1 MNEIKERIEKL
12 RQDITKYNEYYYNK
26 SESLVSDEEY
36 DMLLKE
42 LKDLE
47 EKYPEY
53 DDPNSPTKKIIVIP
67 SSSFEKTKHLKPML
81 SLDNVYSIDEL
92 KKWFK
97 NFDNNVEFLVEMKMD
112 GASVNLLYENNKLT
126 IGSSRG
132 NGIIG
137 ENITQNIFQI
147 KSIPK
152 TIKENCKIELRGE
165 AYLTK
170 ENFNLMNNN
179 NEYSNARNAVSG
191 SIRTKNPK
199 ETKDRNIS
207 FALHSIGYFEGL
219 NIENQSDFYD
229 LFPEFFNALLYKGN
243 DRDKI
248 INIIEEY
255 ETTRKT
261 LPFEID
267 GIVIKVNNLKLQE
280 KYGCTSKFP
289 KWGIAYKFKA
299 EKATTILVN
308 IINQVGRT
316 GIITP
321 VAVFDQVD
329 FNGVKVSYA
338 TLHNYEEIQ
347 RLNINIGDEICVERS
362 ADVIPKITCV
372 VTKNSEGY
380 YQPPERCPECNN
392 ELFKD
397 EKFVAY
403 KCTNEYCSG
412 IAKAKLIHFVS
423 KNAMNIEGLGN
434 ETITYMVHHGIINDI
449 EDIYTKLNYTSLSL
463 IPNFKDKKITNIK
476 NSIEKSKNINV
487 KNFIYA
493 LGIPTIGLSVSE
505 EIANKIVNIYE
516 LFNEEC
522 IDSLDLTPVITQ
534 NLKDWFMNE
543 DNKNKIHLLLQ
554 HIHLQY
560 NNRNINMNGKLKDL
574 KFVITGTLSKPRGEF
589 ERLILENGGV
599 VSSSVSKKTDYLLL
613 GENPGSKYTKAQKLN
628 TKIINEEQFNNLIE
642 N

>member
-1 MNEIKERIEKL
+1 MKERIEQL
-12 RQDITKYNEYYYNK
+12 RKDIIKYNEYYYNK
-26 SESLVSDEEY
+26 SESLISDEEY
-36 DMLLKE
+36 DKLLKE
-42 LKDLE
+42 LKNLE
-47 EKYPEY
+47 EQYPEY
-53 DDPNSPTKKIIVIP
+53 NDPESPTQKIIVIP
-67 SSSFEKTKHLKPML
+67 SSSFEKTQHLKPML

-92 KKWFK
+92 KNWFK

-112 GASVNLLYENNKLT
+112 GASVNLLYNNKKLT
-126 IGSSRG
+126 IASSRG
-132 NGIIG
+132 NGKIG
-137 ENITQNIFQI
+137 EDITQNIYQI

-152 TIKENCKIELRGE
+152 YIKQNVKIELRGE
-165 AYLTK
+165 AYLTI
-170 ENFNLMNNN
+170 ENFNIMNIN

-191 SIRTKNPK
+191 SIRTKDPK
-199 ETKDRNIS
+199 ETKERNIS
-207 FALHSIGYFEGL
+207 FALHSIGYYEGL
-219 NIENQSDFYD
+219 DIENQSDFYD

-248 INIIEEY
+248 FEIITEY
-255 ETTRKT
+255 ETKRKI
-261 LPFEID
+261 LDFEID

-280 KYGCTSKFP
+280 KYGYTSKFP

-329 FNGVKVSYA
+329 FNGVKVTNA

-362 ADVIPKITCV
+362 ADVIPKITNV

-380 YQPPERCPECNN
+380 YQPPERCPECNS

-403 KCTNEYCSG
+403 KCTNKHCSG
-412 IAKAKLIHFVS
+412 ITKAKIIHFVS

-434 ETITYMVHHGIINDI
+434 ETITYMVNHGIINDI
-449 EDIYTKLNYTSLSL
+449 IDIYTKLDYTSLSL

-476 NSIEKSKNINV
+476 NSIEKSKNINI

-493 LGIPTIGLSVSE
+493 LGIPTVGLSVSE

-516 LFNEEC
+516 LFD
-522 IDSLDLTPVITQ
+522 IDNIKNLQLTPVITD
-534 NLKDWFMNE
+534 NLIQWFNNE
-543 DNKNKIHLLLQ
+543 DNKNMIHLLTNCLR
-554 HIHLQY
+554 IQY
-560 NNRNINMNGKLKDL
+560 MNSNININGKLKNL

-589 ERLILENGGV
+589 ERLIIENGGV

>member
-1 MNEIKERIEKL
+1 MKERIEQL
-12 RQDITKYNEYYYNK
+12 RKDIIKYNEYYYNK
-26 SESLVSDEEY
+26 SESLISDEEY
-36 DMLLKE
+36 DKLLKE

-47 EKYPEY
+47 EQYPEY
-53 DDPNSPTKKIIVIP
+53 NDPESPTQKIIVIP
-67 SSSFEKTKHLKPML
+67 SSSFEKTQHLKPML

-97 NFDNNVEFLVEMKMD
+97 NFDNNVEFLIEMKMD
-112 GASVNLLYENNKLT
+112 GASVNLLYENNKL
-126 IGSSRG
+126 ICGSTRG
-132 NGIIG
+132 NSKLG
-137 ENITQNIFQI
+137 ENITQNIYQI

-152 TIKENCKIELRGE
+152 YIKQNVKIELRGE

-170 ENFNLMNNN
+170 ENFNIMNIN

-191 SIRTKNPK
+191 SIRTKDPK
-199 ETKDRNIS
+199 ETKERNIS
-207 FALHSIGYFEGL
+207 FALHSIGYYEGL
-219 NIENQSDFYD
+219 DIENQSDFYD

-248 INIIEEY
+248 FEIITEY
-255 ETTRKT
+255 ETKRKT
-261 LPFEID
+261 LDFEID

-280 KYGCTSKFP
+280 KYGYTSKFP

-299 EKATTILVN
+299 EKATTILVD

-316 GIITP
+316 GIVTP

-362 ADVIPKITCV
+362 ADVIPKITNV
-372 VTKNSEGY
+372 VTKNSDGY
-380 YQPPERCPECNN
+380 YRPPERCPECNS

-403 KCTNEYCSG
+403 KCTNEHCSG
-412 IAKAKLIHFVS
+412 ITKAKIIHFVS

-434 ETITYMVHHGIINDI
+434 ETITYMVNHGIINDI
-449 EDIYTKLNYTSLSL
+449 IDIYTKLDYTSLSL

-476 NSIEKSKNINV
+476 NSIEKSKNINI

-493 LGIPTIGLSVSE
+493 LGIPTVGLSVSE

-516 LFNEEC
+516 LFD
-522 IDSLDLTPVITQ
+522 IDNIKNLQLTPVITD
-534 NLKDWFMNE
+534 NLIQWFSNE
-543 DNKNKIHLLLQ
+543 DNKNIIHLLTNCVR
-554 HIHLQY
+554 IQY
-560 NNRNINMNGKLKDL
+560 MNSNININGKLKNL

>member
-1 MNEIKERIEKL
+1 MKERIEQL
-12 RQDITKYNEYYYNK
+12 RKDIIKYNEYYYNK
-26 SESLVSDEEY
+26 SESLISDEEY
-36 DMLLKE
+36 DKLLKE

-47 EKYPEY
+47 EQYPEY
-53 DDPNSPTKKIIVIP
+53 NDPESPTQKIIVIP
-67 SSSFEKTKHLKPML
+67 SSSFEKIQHLKPML

-92 KKWFK
+92 KNWFK

-112 GASVNLLYENNKLT
+112 GASVNLLYNNKKLT
-126 IGSSRG
+126 IASSRG
-132 NGIIG
+132 NGKIG
-137 ENITQNIFQI
+137 EDITQNIYQI

-152 TIKENCKIELRGE
+152 YIKQNVKIELRGE

-170 ENFNLMNNN
+170 ENFNIMNIN

-191 SIRTKNPK
+191 SIRTKDPK
-199 ETKDRNIS
+199 ETKERNIS
-207 FALHSIGYFEGL
+207 FALHSIGYYEGL
-219 NIENQSDFYD
+219 DIENQSDFYD

-248 INIIEEY
+248 FEIITEY
-255 ETTRKT
+255 ETKRKT
-261 LPFEID
+261 LDFEID

-280 KYGCTSKFP
+280 KYGYTSKFP

-299 EKATTILVN
+299 EKATTILVD

-316 GIITP
+316 GIVTP

-362 ADVIPKITCV
+362 ADVIPKITNV

-380 YQPPERCPECNN
+380 YQPPERCPECNS

-403 KCTNEYCSG
+403 KCTNEHCSG
-412 IAKAKLIHFVS
+412 ITKAKIIHFVS

-434 ETITYMVHHGIINDI
+434 ETITYMVNHGIINDI
-449 EDIYTKLNYTSLSL
+449 IDIYTKLDYTSLSL

-476 NSIEKSKNINV
+476 NSIEKSKNINI

-493 LGIPTIGLSVSE
+493 LGIPTVGLSVSE

-516 LFNEEC
+516 LFD
-522 IDSLDLTPVITQ
+522 IDNIKNLQLTPVITD
-534 NLKDWFMNE
+534 NLIQWFNNE
-543 DNKNKIHLLLQ
+543 DNKNMIHLLTNCLR
-554 HIHLQY
+554 IQY
-560 NNRNINMNGKLKDL
+560 MNSNININGKLKNL

-589 ERLILENGGV
+589 ERLIIENGGV

>member
-1 MNEIKERIEKL
+1 MKERIEQL
-12 RQDITKYNEYYYNK
+12 RKDIIKYNEYYYNK
-26 SESLVSDEEY
+26 SESLISDEEY
-36 DMLLKE
+36 DKLLKE
-42 LKDLE
+42 LKNLE
-47 EKYPEY
+47 EQYPEY
-53 DDPNSPTKKIIVIP
+53 NDPESPTQKIIVIP
-67 SSSFEKTKHLKPML
+67 SSSFEKTQHLKPML

-92 KKWFK
+92 KNWFK

-112 GASVNLLYENNKLT
+112 GASVNLLYNNKKLT
-126 IGSSRG
+126 IASSRG
-132 NGIIG
+132 NGKIG
-137 ENITQNIFQI
+137 EDITQNIYQI

-152 TIKENCKIELRGE
+152 YIKQNVKIELRGE

-170 ENFNLMNNN
+170 ENFNIMNIN

-191 SIRTKNPK
+191 SIRTKDPK
-199 ETKDRNIS
+199 ETKERNIS
-207 FALHSIGYFEGL
+207 FALHSIGYYEGL
-219 NIENQSDFYD
+219 DIENQSDFYD

-248 INIIEEY
+248 FEIITEY
-255 ETTRKT
+255 ETKRKI
-261 LPFEID
+261 LDFEID

-280 KYGCTSKFP
+280 KYGYTSKFP

-329 FNGVKVSYA
+329 FNGVKVTNA

-362 ADVIPKITCV
+362 ADVIPKITNV

-380 YQPPERCPECNN
+380 YQPPERCPECNS

-403 KCTNEYCSG
+403 KCTNKHCSG
-412 IAKAKLIHFVS
+412 ITKAKIIHFVS

-434 ETITYMVHHGIINDI
+434 ETITYMVNHGIINDI
-449 EDIYTKLNYTSLSL
+449 IDIYTKLDYTSLSL

-476 NSIEKSKNINV
+476 NSIEKSKNINI

-493 LGIPTIGLSVSE
+493 LGISTVGLSVSE

-516 LFNEEC
+516 LFD
-522 IDSLDLTPVITQ
+522 IDNIKNLQLTPVITD
-534 NLKDWFMNE
+534 NLIQWFNNE
-543 DNKNKIHLLLQ
+543 DNKNMIHLLTNCLR
-554 HIHLQY
+554 IQY
-560 NNRNINMNGKLKDL
+560 MNSNININGKLKNL

-589 ERLILENGGV
+589 ERLIIENGGV